1 MKKLAA
7 IISTTFTFLLSSAA
21 VAEVYVGGKIG
32 KSWLDDA
39 CQSGQPCDKDD
50 TTLGAFVGYEANK
63 WLSLEA
69 GYDYLGKFTAAGLA
83 DEKVKAITLAP
94 KLSLPLTEGI
104 ALYGKVGGAFV
115 DYGSKDDYSY
125 LGAAGLEFNTNHNV
139 TMRLEYQNI
148 TDINND
154 IVRASGESA
163 TLGVVYKFGG
173 SQEPAP
179 VVEQRPAEPAPVAEP
194 VVEKVAV
201 TKTFTFQHLD
211 SSTFATASAELKPA
225 MVKKLD
231 KIVGYL
237 NQYPQAKV
245 EVVGHTDSTG
255 SDAYKPKNCLSVR
268 AQAVAKALEAQGID
282 ASRISAKGLG
292 ESSPIASNTTAEGRE
307 KNRRVELVI
316 PEFQYQVT
324 E

>member
-1 MKKLAA
+1 
-7 IISTTFTFLLSSAA
+7 
-21 VAEVYVGGKIG
+21 
-32 KSWLDDA
+32 
-39 CQSGQPCDKDD
+39 
-50 TTLGAFVGYEANK
+50 
-63 WLSLEA
+63 
-69 GYDYLGKFTAAGLA
+69 
-83 DEKVKAITLAP
+83 
-94 KLSLPLTEGI
+94 
-104 ALYGKVGGAFV
+104 
-115 DYGSKDDYSY
+115 
-125 LGAAGLEFNTNHNV
+125 
-139 TMRLEYQNI
+139 MRLEYQNL

-154 IVRASGESA
+154 IVRARAETA
-163 TLGVVYKFGG
+163 TLGIAYKFGG
-173 SQEPAP
+173 SEEPAP
-179 VVEQRPAEPAPVAEP
+179 VVEQRPAEPAPVAAP
-194 VVEKVAV
+194 VEKVAV

-225 MVKKLD
+225 TVQKLD

-255 SDAYKPKNCLSVR
+255 SEAYNQKLSERR

-292 ESSPIASNTTAEGRE
+292 ESSPIASNATAEGRE

>member
-7 IISTTFTFLLSSAA
+7 IISTTLLFASSAA

-225 MVKKLD
+225 TVKKLD

-255 SDAYKPKNCLSVR
+255 SDAYNQKLSERR

-292 ESSPIASNTTAEGRE
+292 ESSPIASNATAEGRE

>member
-1 MKKLAA
+1 M
-7 IISTTFTFLLSSAA
+7 
-21 VAEVYVGGKIG
+21 
-32 KSWLDDA
+32 
-39 CQSGQPCDKDD
+39 
-50 TTLGAFVGYEANK
+50 
-63 WLSLEA
+63 
-69 GYDYLGKFTAAGLA
+69 A

-225 MVKKLD
+225 TVKKLD

-255 SDAYKPKNCLSVR
+255 SDAYNQKLSERR

>member
-7 IISTTFTFLLSSAA
+7 IISATLLFASSAA
-21 VAEVYVGGKIG
+21 VAEVYVGGKVG

-39 CQSGQPCDKDD
+39 CLAGQSCEDD
-50 TTLGAFVGYEANK
+50 DQVVGAFLGYQANK

-69 GYDYLGKFTAAGLA
+69 GYDYLGKFTAAGLN
-83 DEKVKAITLAP
+83 DEKVQAVTLAP
-94 KLSLPLTEGI
+94 KLSIPLTEGI
-104 ALYGKVGGAFV
+104 ALYGKVGGAYV

-139 TMRLEYQNI
+139 TMRLEYQNL

-154 IVRASGESA
+154 IVRARAETA
-163 TLGVVYKFGG
+163 TLGIAYKFGG
-173 SQEPAP
+173 SEEPAP
-179 VVEQRPAEPAPVAEP
+179 VVEQRPAEPAPVAAP
-194 VVEKVAV
+194 VEKVAV

-225 MVKKLD
+225 TVQKLD

-255 SDAYKPKNCLSVR
+255 SEAYNQKLSERR

-292 ESSPIASNTTAEGRE
+292 ESSPIASNATAEGRE

-316 PEFQYQVT
+316 PEFQYQIT

>member
-7 IISTTFTFLLSSAA
+7 IISATLLFASSAA
-21 VAEVYVGGKIG
+21 VAEVYVGGKVG

-39 CQSGQPCDKDD
+39 CQAGQTCDEDD
-50 TTLGAFVGYEANK
+50 KAIGAFLGYQANP
-63 WLSLEA
+63 WLSIEA

-83 DEKVKAITLAP
+83 DEKVQAYTLAP
-94 KLSLPLTEGI
+94 RVSLPLTEGI
-104 ALYGKVGGAFV
+104 ALYGKFGGAFV
-115 DYGSKDDYSY
+115 DYGSQEDYSY
-125 LGAAGLEFNTNHNV
+125 LGAAGLEFNTNNNV
-139 TMRLEYQNI
+139 TMRLEYQNL

-154 IVRASGESA
+154 IVRASAESA

-173 SQEPAP
+173 SEEPAP
-179 VVEQRPAEPAPVAEP
+179 VVEQRPAEPAPVAAP
-194 VVEKVAV
+194 VEKVAV

-211 SSTFATASAELKPA
+211 SGTFANNSAQLKPA
-225 MVKKLD
+225 MESKLD
-231 KIVGYL
+231 KLVGYL
-237 NQYPQAKV
+237 KQYPQATV

-255 SDAYKPKNCLSVR
+255 SDAYNQKLSEKR
-268 AQAVAKALEAQGID
+268 AQAVAKALEAQGIE
-282 ASRISAKGLG
+282 ASRITAKGQG
-292 ESSPIASNTTAEGRE
+292 ESNPIASNATAEGRE

>member
-7 IISTTFTFLLSSAA
+7 IISTTLLFASSAA
-21 VAEVYVGGKIG
+21 VAEVYVGGKVG

-104 ALYGKVGGAFV
+104 ALYGKIGGAFV

-225 MVKKLD
+225 TVKKLD

-255 SDAYKPKNCLSVR
+255 SDAYNQKLSERR

-292 ESSPIASNTTAEGRE
+292 ESSPIASNATAEGRE

>member
-7 IISTTFTFLLSSAA
+7 IISTTLLFASSAA
-21 VAEVYVGGKIG
+21 MAEVYVGGKVG

-39 CQSGQPCDKDD
+39 CLANQTCNDD
-50 TTLGAFVGYEANK
+50 DEVVGAFLGYQANK
-63 WLSLEA
+63 WLSVEA

-83 DEKVKAITLAP
+83 DEKVQAVTLAP
-94 KLSLPLTEGI
+94 RLSLPLTEAI
-104 ALYGKVGGAFV
+104 ALYGKVGGAYV
-115 DYGSKDDYSY
+115 DYGSKSDYSY

-154 IVRASGESA
+154 IVRASAETA
-163 TLGVVYKFGG
+163 TLGIAYKFGG
-173 SQEPAP
+173 SEAPAA
-179 VVEQRPAEPAPVAEP
+179 VEQRPAEPAPVAEES

-211 SSTFATASAELKPA
+211 SGTFANNSAELKPS
-225 MVKKLD
+225 METKLD
-231 KIVGYL
+231 KLVGYL

-245 EVVGHTDSTG
+245 EVVGHTDSNG
-255 SDAYKPKNCLSVR
+255 SEAYNQKLSEKR
-268 AQAVAKALEAQGID
+268 AQAVAKALEAQGVD
-282 ASRISAKGLG
+282 AARITAKGQG
-292 ESSPIASNTTAEGRE
+292 ESNPIASNATAEGRE

>member
-7 IISTTFTFLLSSAA
+7 IISTTLLFASSAA

-125 LGAAGLEFNTNHNV
+125 LGAAGLEFDTNHNV

-201 TKTFTFQHLD
+201 TKTFTFRHLD

-225 MVKKLD
+225 TVKKLD

-255 SDAYKPKNCLSVR
+255 SDAYNQKLSERR

-292 ESSPIASNTTAEGRE
+292 ESSPIASNATAEGRE

>member
-7 IISTTFTFLLSSAA
+7 IISTTLLFASSAA

-163 TLGVVYKFGG
+163 TLGVVYKFGD

-225 MVKKLD
+225 TVKKLD

-255 SDAYKPKNCLSVR
+255 SDAYNQKLSERR

-292 ESSPIASNTTAEGRE
+292 ESSPIASNATAEGRE

>member
-7 IISTTFTFLLSSAA
+7 IISTTLLFASSAA

-225 MVKKLD
+225 TVQKLD

-255 SDAYKPKNCLSVR
+255 SEAYNQKLSERR

-292 ESSPIASNTTAEGRE
+292 ESSPIASNATAEGRE

>member
-7 IISTTFTFLLSSAA
+7 IISTTLLFASSAA

-39 CQSGQPCDKDD
+39 CQPDQPCDKDGK
-50 TTLGAFVGYEANK
+50 TLGAFVGYEANK

-69 GYDYLGKFTAAGLA
+69 GYDYLGKFTGAGLA

-94 KLSLPLTEGI
+94 KLSLPLTEGV

-225 MVKKLD
+225 TVKKLD

-255 SDAYKPKNCLSVR
+255 SDAYNQKLSERR